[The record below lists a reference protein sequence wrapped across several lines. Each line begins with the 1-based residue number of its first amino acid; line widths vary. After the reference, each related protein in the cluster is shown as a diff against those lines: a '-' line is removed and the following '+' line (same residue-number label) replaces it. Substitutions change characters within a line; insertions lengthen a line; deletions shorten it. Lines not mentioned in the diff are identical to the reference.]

1 MQSKMKPTLATS
13 LVAQGT
19 SLSGDLMFNK
29 ELVIAGSV
37 NGSIN
42 CNGDDNSVVKI
53 LEGGQLIGE
62 INAPVVEI
70 FGHVDA
76 TVIGTVSVSIGPTAT
91 VTGVLRFKQL
101 QVSPGA
107 LITGELVPIS
117 NTAEEQI
124 HELKP
129 VQNEVN
135 NLKERT

>member
-1 MQSKMKPTLATS
+1 
-13 LVAQGT
+13 
-19 SLSGDLMFNK
+19 MFNK

-70 FGHVDA
+70 FGHVEA
-76 TVIGTVSVSIGPTAT
+76 TVIGTVSISIGPTAK

-107 LITGELVPIS
+107 LITGELVPINDIS
-117 NTAEEQI
+117 EEQI
-124 HELKP
+124 QELK
-129 VQNEVN
+129 QFQ
-135 NLKERT
+135 KSG